1 MSADN
6 RSVRVVAGL
15 SDLLDAGLISEVLY
29 EVKSGK
35 EATVFCCARADG
47 SLLAAKVYR
56 DLATRRFRNSAVY
69 QAGRVHLAREGRA
82 KRAAENRTAFGLEME
97 QAIWIDHEW
106 CMLLRLF
113 GAGLDVPQPIARGE
127 RAILMPFLG
136 DRDRPA
142 PMLNAA
148 EIGREAGPPSDI
160 VDRLLWNVEA
170 MLDLHVVHGD
180 LSPFNIL
187 WHEQRAIIIDLPQS
201 VDPRLNPAARTLLAR
216 DIGNICEW
224 AARFG
229 VRRDAATITAD
240 LWTRFCLGEIG

>member
-6 RSVRVVAGL
+6 RSVRVVDGL
-15 SDLLDAGLISEVLY
+15 SDLQDAGLIGEVLY

-35 EATVFCCARADG
+35 EATVFCCASADG

-56 DLATRRFRNSAVY
+56 DLATRGFRNSAVY

-82 KRAAENRTAFGLEME
+82 KRAAENRSAFGQEME
-97 QAIWIDHEW
+97 QALWIDHEW
-106 CMLLRLF
+106 SMLQRLSH
-113 GAGLDVPQPIARGE
+113 ARLDVPRPTARGE

-136 DRDRPA
+136 DLDGPA

-148 EIGREAGPPSDI
+148 EVGRDAASEVA
-160 VDRLLWNVEA
+160 DRLLWSIAA

-180 LSPFNIL
+180 LSPFNVL

-201 VDPRLNPAARTLLAR
+201 VDPRLNPAAQSLLAR

-229 VRRDAATITAD
+229 VRRDASSITAD